1 LTIESKKLE
10 GEKRKGGTVSLNFKA
25 CLHKYFS
32 LILVQ
37 TQCNKKTK
45 QELFQFGY
53 LLVCSINI
61 DSNNKNKKS
70 MQQNAKSSK
79 KSLKLGKHHC
89 CAATC

>member
-1 LTIESKKLE
+1 MFTQVLFSNSCTN
-10 GEKRKGGTVSLNFKA
+10 TV
-25 CLHKYFS
+25 
-32 LILVQ
+32 Q
-37 TQCNKKTK
+37 QKTK